1 MWLLFVNSTFMQSV
15 LDKIINIES
24 YISCPFNLIFYPVH
38 TRQENAKI
46 MFFHDTICLI
56 SRSEYITFT
65 CPIAQTWVQFYLRTY
80 AKLELHK
87 KVKLEYNIISLNYF

>member
-24 YISCPFNLIFYPVH
+24 YISCPFNIIFYPVH

-80 AKLELHK
+80 PKLELTQK
-87 KVKLEYNIISLNYF
+87 GKA